1 VCWFESSPGHKA
13 FSAKQ
18 RGLFCLGVV
27 KACIDKIELEII
39 YYMLSNHGQTEKP
52 SDTEWSEGLG

>member
-1 VCWFESSPGHKA
+1 
-13 FSAKQ
+13 
-18 RGLFCLGVV
+18 LV

-39 YYMLSNHGQTEKP
+39 CCMLSNYGQTEKP

>member
-1 VCWFESSPGHKA
+1 VLVRIQSRAQGLLCEA
-13 FSAKQ
+13 E
-18 RGLFCLGVV
+18 GLFCLGVV